1 MKNPRVRAAL
11 CRRLRDQRVGR
22 AWHGHDDLPLPFLGP
37 SAGFWPRQGQEKGYP
52 IADCCHPSFCKMAG
66 GRRCVYKSPKPTT
79 PPPRRVNALPTCPT
93 VPQACARE
101 RAAAKC
107 PCEDARTPPIL
118 ISTFF
123 TFFQASVAVRSRGH
137 RAHYGTPS
145 FLGSF

>member
-22 AWHGHDDLPLPFLGP
+22 LSNVTATGQCCFWGPRPVFGYSRAIKLGM
-37 SAGFWPRQGQEKGYP
+37 GFP
-52 IADCCHPSFCKMAG
+52 DCCHPSCCKMAG
-66 GRRCVYKSPKPTT
+66 GRRCVYKSPEPTSL
-79 PPPRRVNALPTCPT
+79 PPRRVNAPPTCHT

-101 RAAAKC
+101 RAAAQF